1 MSELSLRLSELR
13 DCAEQLRQSNRHIE
27 QSLTHVGDVIRELGV
42 LGMEEHHFL
51 TFGRPPM
58 HTMHNFTQRLN
69 RFADSLNATADEVEN
84 AVLFELPNFDLSLL
98 PADDTRTNSNL
109 LVLQSSSE
117 ATVMDTGGLYV
128 SSANTTL
135 FMNLRDKQS
144 LLAEQE
150 TQRTLLID
158 QRQSAVSELQ
168 ATRNRAL
175 SYNPDLDVE
184 SVPRVQALSAEVSR
198 LDSEITQLDNTVI
211 GLEQDVN
218 SLNTRL
224 NIVQPSNDAD
234 LNFIGQM
241 ETATTNPNVVN
252 NTYDCVNHVVQ
263 KLPVPHDMALD
274 AHLWNELVLEHPEYG
289 ITIGDQALEGSVIV
303 LEREHSYAD
312 DTYGHLLYVESIQDG
327 EIWVTDNNNSSPVRF
342 SDLTDETSGSLVSYL
357 YFPWHTRA

>member
-27 QSLTHVGDVIRELGV
+27 QSLTHVGDVIRELSV

-58 HTMHNFTQRLN
+58 HTMINFTQRLN
-69 RFADSLNATADEVEN
+69 RFAESLNATADEVEN
-84 AVLFELPNFDLSLL
+84 AVLVELPHFDLSLL
-98 PADDTRTNSNL
+98 PDHDPII
-109 LVLQSSSE
+109 LQSSSE
-117 ATVMDTGGLYV
+117 VSVIDTGGLYV
-128 SSANTTL
+128 SPTNTAL
-135 FMNLRDKQS
+135 FMNLRDKQN

-150 TQRTLLID
+150 SQRTALID
-158 QRQSAVSELQ
+158 QRQSTVSELQ

-198 LDSEITQLDNTVI
+198 LDSEITQLDGNI
-211 GLEQDVN
+211 SGLEHDVN